1 MAMNTKPEL
10 NAFISHYNDLLEKNE
25 LLEFQV
31 DEYKKECDGSTKEVF
46 MLLGVIE
53 SFLNY
58 PNMPTFLKPT
68 PGFVWPNLYP
78 EGYPNGAC
86 SIDVDKLVEWAEACK
101 YVRDYNESLK
111 TLKPE

>member
-1 MAMNTKPEL
+1 MAMNTKSEL

-31 DEYKKECDGSTKEVF
+31 DEYKKECDSSTEEVF

-53 SFLNY
+53 GFLNY
-58 PNMPTFLKPT
+58 PNMPTFLKSA

-78 EGYPNGAC
+78 EGYSNGVC
-86 SIDVDKLVEWAEACK
+86 SIDVDKLIAWSEAYEHVWK
-101 YVRDYNESLK
+101 YNESLK